1 VRRQVDEVLAHA
13 CLHLLH
19 LLWSHVLHILYVL
32 HVLHGV
38 LETPHAHAALLLSQR
53 LLVSVLQVCLLLG
66 VSVLHQG
73 GVHWRH

>member
-1 VRRQVDEVLAHA
+1 
-13 CLHLLH
+13 
-19 LLWSHVLHILYVL
+19 
-32 HVLHGV
+32 
-38 LETPHAHAALLLSQR
+38 